1 VENFTPISS
10 LSGGAIIGLA
20 VAIFLYTHG
29 RPAGVSGI
37 LIGLST
43 WQKRDYAWRIIFF
56 IGLILGTLIYRL
68 SFGFDETISMYESPI
83 LLIISGLLV
92 GLGTAF
98 SGGCTSGHGVC
109 GISRLSPRSIIA
121 TGIFM
126 LAALITVTITLR
138 V

>member
-1 VENFTPISS
+1 
-10 LSGGAIIGLA
+10 
-20 VAIFLYTHG
+20 
-29 RPAGVSGI
+29 
-37 LIGLST
+37 
-43 WQKRDYAWRIIFF
+43 
-56 IGLILGTLIYRL
+56 
-68 SFGFDETISMYESPI
+68 MYESPI

-98 SGGCTSGHGVC
+98 SGGCTSGHRVC

>member
-1 VENFTPISS
+1 MENFTPISS

-37 LIGLST
+37 LIGLFT

-98 SGGCTSGHGVC
+98 PEDALVDMEFV
-109 GISRLSPRSIIA
+109 A
-121 TGIFM
+121 
-126 LAALITVTITLR
+126 LADFHLDP
-138 V
+138 